1 MITRHR
7 ARGERHREAQ
17 LAAGS
22 WQQAAGSWQR
32 TEDRTSSV
40 GAALPDLSLSK
51 VSSDLAVSMTLR
63 TKCQM

>member
-7 ARGERHREAQ
+7 ASGSTAGSRQ
-17 LAAGS
+17 LAEDRR
-22 WQQAAGSWQR
+22 QK

-40 GAALPDLSLSK
+40 GAALPELSLSK